1 MLVPFL
7 FTLYTSDCRTQEVM
21 CPLIKFADD
30 TAMTGLIHSDDDRAY
45 LHQLQSFVEYCKH
58 QLPSIEYL

>member
-1 MLVPFL
+1 MLAPFL

-30 TAMTGLIHSDDDRAY
+30 TAMIGLIHNDDDRAY
-45 LHQLQSFVEYCKH
+45 LTTRQDQTD
-58 QLPSIEYL
+58 